1 MLKGAA
7 MSNLEYTEWQKA
19 YRDALL
25 EVDLEKLAAR
35 IFDAETAILM
45 RVKALKTSSD
55 GHRERVAIA
64 DALRGLLVLQREKL
78 DYPAW
83 EKSA

>member
-7 MSNLEYTEWQKA
+7 MSDMEYPEWQKA
-19 YRDALL
+19 YREALL
-25 EVDLEKLAAR
+25 EVDLEKLSAR
-35 IFDAETAILM
+35 IFDAEMAILV

-55 GHRERVAIA
+55 AHWERVAIA

-78 DYPAW
+78 DYPIR